1 MSVQLETVRL
11 KPARQASRRNQERLG
26 KSLVYLALIVL
37 GLVFVFPLLWM
48 ILTSLKTN
56 DQIYGRV
63 WLPHPFVWQNF
74 PEAVKYIHFALYA
87 ANTVF
92 ICVVDVLATVC
103 SCTLVA
109 YGFARIKWPGRNILF
124 VVMLSTLMLPF
135 QATMVPLYIL
145 FRNLNL
151 IGNPGLACY
160 APILIPPF
168 FGSAFF
174 IFLLRQ
180 FLLGIPDDL
189 SDAARCDG
197 AGELAILL
205 RVILPLSRPA
215 ITTVALLT
223 FMWTWNDFM
232 WPLIVINDEA
242 RYTLCLGLQQYSTA
256 HGYAWGYLCAA
267 STIIVAPVVLLFLLT
282 QRTFIEGIALTGIKG

>member
-92 ICVVDVLATVC
+92 ICVVDVLE
-103 SCTLVA
+103 
-109 YGFARIKWPGRNILF
+109 IGR
-124 VVMLSTLMLPF
+124 
-135 QATMVPLYIL
+135 
-145 FRNLNL
+145 
-151 IGNPGLACY
+151 
-160 APILIPPF
+160 
-168 FGSAFF
+168 
-174 IFLLRQ
+174 
-180 FLLGIPDDL
+180 
-189 SDAARCDG
+189 
-197 AGELAILL
+197 
-205 RVILPLSRPA
+205 
-215 ITTVALLT
+215 
-223 FMWTWNDFM
+223 
-232 WPLIVINDEA
+232 
-242 RYTLCLGLQQYSTA
+242 A
-256 HGYAWGYLCAA
+256 H
-267 STIIVAPVVLLFLLT
+267 V
-282 QRTFIEGIALTGIKG
+282 